1 MKIETLEIAGLRG
14 VLEALRLPFNREPR
28 SKSEFKWSD
37 GVLSDG
43 LSAEGMLRVMYMTS
57 LKIDQRDIDLM
68 RTLVRRGDEHAKAI
82 RGIVVYARITAP
94 VYFFVE
100 EETYRCGRERLS
112 SESTMH
118 GVAKGLTGDE
128 LVRVKSELPM
138 GTELSK
144 VDFFS
149 YQCLRRIVM
158 QRHDHRLPEWHQFVD
173 WVRTLP
179 FAKEL
184 IFAGSGVSAYS
195 EKDEWL

>member
-1 MKIETLEIAGLRG
+1 MEIAGLRG

-43 LSAEGMLRVMYMTS
+43 LSADGMVRVMYMTT

-82 RGIVVYARITAP
+82 RGIIVYARITAP

-100 EETYRCGRERLS
+100 EETYRCGHERLS

-184 IFAGSGVSAYS
+184 IFAGSGVSAFS
-195 EKDEWL
+195 EEEGRMQKT

>member
-1 MKIETLEIAGLRG
+1 MEIAGLRG

-43 LSAEGMLRVMYMTS
+43 LSAEGMVRVMYMTS

-82 RGIVVYARITAP
+82 RGIIVYARITAP

-100 EETYRCGRERLS
+100 EETYRCGHERLS

-184 IFAGSGVSAYS
+184 IFAGSGVSAFS
-195 EKDEWL
+195 EEEGRMQKT